1 MAQNNKKEQKKAGL
15 PMAKEN
21 YMLMGIGFI
30 VIIIGFILMVGG
42 DVESRH
48 VYNPEVFSFRRI
60 TLAPIIVLL
69 GYAIEVVAMMKKPKS
84 NKTEA

>member
-1 MAQNNKKEQKKAGL
+1 MAQNYKKEQKKVGF

-30 VIIIGFILMVGG
+30 VIIIGFILMIGG
-42 DVESRH
+42 DAESRH

-69 GYAIEVVAMMKKPKS
+69 GYAIEIVAMMKKPKS
-84 NKTEA
+84 DKTEA